1 MGSFRKSTI
10 NPPFVRSQA
19 GLQSD
24 AVTVTAT
31 GTTGL
36 NGAFIPAEAS
46 IVAIASTDAAHY
58 VYLPLNY
65 VAGTEILISVGG
77 AAGCELR
84 AIPSNPYEVFINGTK
99 AANQGS
105 HATQLALSAG
115 GLYRCV
121 ANGVNTGEDPERL
134 LWTITLINANGSTA
148 TGGTPN

>member
-10 NPPFVRSQA
+10 NPPFVRAQK

-31 GTTGL
+31 DTQGL
-36 NGAFIPAEAS
+36 GGAFIPAEAS
-46 IVAIASTDAAHY
+46 IVAITSTDSADY

-65 VAGTEILISVGG
+65 VAGTEILISVGDT
-77 AAGCELR
+77 GCELR

-105 HATQLALSAG
+105 HATQLALSAF

-121 ANGVNTGEDPERL
+121 ANGVNTGADPQQL
-134 LWTITLINANGSTA
+134 MWTITLINANGSTA

>member
-46 IVAIASTDAAHY
+46 IVAINSTDAAHY

-65 VAGTEILISVGG
+65 VPGTEILISVG
-77 AAGCELR
+77 ATGCELR

-105 HATQLALSAG
+105 HATQLALSAIS
-115 GLYRCV
+115 LYRCV
-121 ANGVNTGEDPERL
+121 AKGVNTGADPQQL
-134 LWTITLINANGSTA
+134 IWTITLINANGSTA

>member
-10 NPPFVRSQA
+10 NPPFVRAQK

-36 NGAFIPAEAS
+36 GGAFIPAEAS
-46 IVAIASTDAAHY
+46 VIAIVSTDAAHY

-77 AAGCELR
+77 TGCELR
-84 AIPSNPYEVFINGTK
+84 AIPSNPYEVYINGTK

-105 HATQLALSAG
+105 HATQLALSAN

-121 ANGVNTGEDPERL
+121 AQGVNTGETPEQL
-134 LWTITLINANGSTA
+134 IWTITLVNGNGSTA